1 MRAHSAAEHPRL
13 IRVEINPWLRRA
25 GMAVAGAVAAAIFI
39 HQLPELRR
47 YIKMELM

>member
-1 MRAHSAAEHPRL
+1 MRVPSDADHPRL
-13 IRVEINPWLRRA
+13 IRVEINPWLRRG
-25 GMAVAGAVAAAIFI
+25 GMAVVGAVATAVFI

>member
-1 MRAHSAAEHPRL
+1 MRAPCAVEHPRL
-13 IRVEINPWLRRA
+13 IRVEINPWLRRG
-25 GMAVAGAVAAAIFI
+25 GMVVAGAVATAIFI